1 MTNSTTNLLINYMEN
16 KTMALQITRT
26 SMLTGIDRTKTFDIT
41 YDQYY
46 AWYTEGELI
55 QNAMPNLSAS
65 DRDFIRSGIV
75 DEELNDPSFAERSA
89 EV

>member
-1 MTNSTTNLLINYMEN
+1 MTNGTQKLMEN

-26 SMLTGIDRTKTFDIT
+26 SMLSGIDRTKTFDIT

-65 DRDFIRSGIV
+65 DREFIMTGIT
-75 DEELNDPSFAERSA
+75 DEEWNDPSSAERSA

>member
-16 KTMALQITRT
+16 KTMALQITKT

-75 DEELNDPSFAERSA
+75 DEELNDLSSAECSA

>member
-1 MTNSTTNLLINYMEN
+1 MTNGTQKLMEN

-26 SMLTGIDRTKTFDIT
+26 SMLSGIDRTKTFDIT

-55 QNAMPNLSAS
+55 QNAMPNLSGS
-65 DRDFIRSGIV
+65 DREFIMTGMTD
-75 DEELNDPSFAERSA
+75 DEWHSQ
-89 EV
+89 

>member
-1 MTNSTTNLLINYMEN
+1 MEN
-16 KTMALQITRT
+16 KTIALQITKT

-41 YDQYY
+41 FDQYY

-75 DEELNDPSFAERSA
+75 DEELNDLSSA
-89 EV
+89 ECYAEV

>member
-1 MTNSTTNLLINYMEN
+1 MTNITTNLLINYMEN
-16 KTMALQITRT
+16 KTMALQITKT

-65 DRDFIRSGIV
+65 DREFIMTGMT
-75 DEELNDPSFAERSA
+75 DEEWNDPSSAECSA

>member
-65 DRDFIRSGIV
+65 DREFIMTGMT
-75 DEELNDPSFAERSA
+75 DEEWNALSSAECSA

>member
-1 MTNSTTNLLINYMEN
+1 MTNSTQKLMEN

-65 DRDFIRSGIV
+65 EREFIMTGMT
-75 DEELNDPSFAERSA
+75 DEEWHSS
-89 EV
+89 

>member
-1 MTNSTTNLLINYMEN
+1 MVSLNYMEN
-16 KTMALQITRT
+16 KTMALQITKT

-55 QNAMPNLSAS
+55 QNAMPNL
-65 DRDFIRSGIV
+65 
-75 DEELNDPSFAERSA
+75 
-89 EV
+89 

>member
-1 MTNSTTNLLINYMEN
+1 
-16 KTMALQITRT
+16 MALQITRT

-75 DEELNDPSFAERSA
+75 DEEWNDPSSAECSA

>member
-1 MTNSTTNLLINYMEN
+1 MTNGTQKLMEN

-26 SMLTGIDRTKTFDIT
+26 SMLSGIDRTKTFDIT

-65 DRDFIRSGIV
+65 DREFIMTGMT
-75 DEELNDPSFAERSA
+75 DEEWNDPSSAEHSA

>member
-26 SMLTGIDRTKTFDIT
+26 SMLSGIDRTKTFDIT

-65 DRDFIRSGIV
+65 EREFIMTGMT
-75 DEELNDPSFAERSA
+75 DEEWNDPSSAERSA

>member
-26 SMLTGIDRTKTFDIT
+26 SMLSGIDRTKTFDIT

-75 DEELNDPSFAERSA
+75 DEELNDPSFAECSA

>member
-16 KTMALQITRT
+16 KTMALQITKT

-65 DRDFIRSGIV
+65 DREFIMTGMT
-75 DEELNDPSFAERSA
+75 DEEWNDLSSAERSA

>member
-1 MTNSTTNLLINYMEN
+1 MEN
-16 KTMALQITRT
+16 KTMALQITKT

-65 DRDFIRSGIV
+65 DREFIMTGMT
-75 DEELNDPSFAERSA
+75 DEEWNDPSSAECSA

>member
-1 MTNSTTNLLINYMEN
+1 MTNGTQKLMEN

-26 SMLTGIDRTKTFDIT
+26 SMLSGIDRTKTFDIT

-65 DRDFIRSGIV
+65 DREFIMTGMT
-75 DEELNDPSFAERSA
+75 DEEWNDPSSAECSA

>member
-16 KTMALQITRT
+16 KTMALQITKT

-65 DRDFIRSGIV
+65 DREFIMTGMT
-75 DEELNDPSFAERSA
+75 DEEWNDPSSAECSA

>member
-1 MTNSTTNLLINYMEN
+1 MTNGTQKLMEN

-26 SMLTGIDRTKTFDIT
+26 SMLSGIDRTKTFDIT

-65 DRDFIRSGIV
+65 EREFIMTGMT
-75 DEELNDPSFAERSA
+75 DEEWNDPSSAECSA

>member
-26 SMLTGIDRTKTFDIT
+26 SMLSGIDRTKTFDIT

-65 DRDFIRSGIV
+65 DREFIMTGMTD
-75 DEELNDPSFAERSA
+75 DEWHS
-89 EV
+89 